1 MSLPAYYYAKPR
13 TDYITV
19 TDTEA
24 RKAAGSWS
32 FVPATLYEWV
42 CVGMGCLTAASS
54 VPKYGLPKPLYKSS
68 WKLLP
73 AYAASLWFARWSDRV
88 TVRGYKY
95 EDKVVD
101 DYMRLY
107 PEKFP
112 EYGKLV

>member
-1 MSLPAYYYAKPR
+1 MSC
-13 TDYITV
+13 
-19 TDTEA
+19 
-24 RKAAGSWS
+24 
-32 FVPATLYEWV
+32 V
-42 CVGMGCLTAASS
+42 CVR
-54 VPKYGLPKPLYKSS
+54 PLVFALQQLLAYILGS